1 MRLEELLSV
10 LPFYKQNQ
18 TSNSMDI
25 TGIENDHR
33 KIKAGNMFVCIK
45 GYTVDGHDL
54 ADAAIENGASVI
66 VAERPL
72 QLANEALVITVKDT
86 TRALAL
92 LAAKY
97 YDFPSTKFSVVG
109 ITGTNGKTTT
119 TYLLEKIFQEDAK
132 KTALI
137 GTIQMKIGDATF
149 PMKNTTPD
157 ALALQKAFHDMN
169 EAEVDAAFME
179 VSSHALDLGR
189 SYGTDFDVA
198 LFTNLSQDH
207 LDYHKDMADYLR
219 AKTLLFT
226 GLGNQYDDN
235 AKFAVLNSDDAA
247 SASIIKSTSQHILTY
262 GLKTAADVMATD
274 ISYALSNTTFTL
286 VTPRGNRTIKSHL
299 IGTFNVYNMLAAATV
314 ALALDV
320 SLDVIKRALEAIT
333 GVDGRFEQVLAG
345 QDYAVIVDY
354 AHTSDSLENV
364 LETIT
369 TFKENKVYV
378 VVGAG
383 GDRDKTKRPL
393 MAAVAEK
400 YSDFVYLTS
409 DNPRTEDPR
418 EILADMEAG
427 MTTDR
432 YEVIES
438 RKAAIEKAVQAASSG
453 DVILIAGKGHETY
466 QEINGVR
473 HDFDDRE
480 VARAAIK
487 NREV

>member
-1 MRLEELLSV
+1 MKLQQLLAI
-10 LPFYKQNQ
+10 LPYYKTNKA
-18 TSNSMDI
+18 I
-25 TGIENDHR
+25 EGIKVTGIENDHR
-33 KIKAGNMFVCIK
+33 KITSGNMFVCIK

-54 ADAAIENGASVI
+54 AAAAIDNGATVI
-66 VAERPL
+66 VAEKPL
-72 QLANEALVITVKDT
+72 KLESAIVITVADT

-92 LAAKY
+92 LAGKY
-97 YDFPSTKFSVVG
+97 YDFPSSKFSLVG

-119 TYLLEKIFQEDAK
+119 TYLLEKIFQKDK
-132 KTALI
+132 QKTALI
-137 GTIQMKIGDATF
+137 GTIQMKIGEEAF

-157 ALALQKAFHDMN
+157 SLALQKAFFEMK
-169 EAEVDAAFME
+169 EAKVEAAFME

-226 GLGNQYDDN
+226 GLGNSYSGKK
-235 AKFAVLNSDDAA
+235 KFAVVNTDDEV
-247 SASIIKSTSQHILTY
+247 SASIINSTSQHILTY
-262 GLKTAADVMATD
+262 GLKHPADVMATD
-274 ISYALSNTTFTL
+274 ITYELTKTTFTL
-286 VTPRGNRTIKSHL
+286 QTPNESTIVNSHL

-314 ALALDV
+314 ALALE
-320 SLDVIKRALEAIT
+320 LPLATIKQALESIT

-364 LETIT
+364 LQTINH
-369 TFKENKVYV
+369 FKENKVYV

-400 YSDFVYLTS
+400 YSDYVFLTS
-409 DNPRTEDPR
+409 DNPRTEDPTK
-418 EILADMEAG
+418 ILADMEQG
-427 MTTDR
+427 MVGKN

-438 RKAAIEKAVQAASSG
+438 RKTAIERAVSLAQTG

-473 HDFDDRE
+473 HDFDDR
-480 VARAAIK
+480 AIAKKAIK
-487 NREV
+487 NSEV